1 MMYIKKTVI
10 LTIALLLSLSMSAQ
24 KRKKHVVKKPVVE
37 EPQEDPRIT
46 SMREMTQQIIIID
59 SIVADKDQL
68 LSQLRLSEE
77 TGRIVSSVDFFG
89 EGDST
94 TVFINEMGNKAY
106 LSQPDDSLHQQLC
119 TSDLLGG
126 EWSKPQLLKGI
137 SEGISEAAYPF
148 MLADGTTFYFAGKG
162 EESIGGYDI
171 FMTRYDA
178 RSNSFLKP
186 ENIGM
191 PFNSEANDY
200 LFAIDEYAH
209 IGYFVSDR
217 RQPEGKACLYIFIPK
232 ESRKTYDPIVYT
244 EAEIRG
250 FADISSIADTW
261 GNGEERSAALARY
274 QAISI
279 NNMKATNTDAQPDDN
294 AVASLELVINDALT
308 YSSAR
313 DFRSREAA
321 VLYKQLIEARQQLC
335 LLNEQLEKS
344 RSFYPQAAGAEKKSL
359 QREILQAETE
369 VIQLNSRIHTLEKET
384 RNAEIKVIN

>member
-1 MMYIKKTVI
+1 MYIKKTVI
-10 LTIALLLSLSMSAQ
+10 LAIALLLPLSMSAQ
-24 KRKKHVVKKPVVE
+24 KRKKRVKKPVVE
-37 EPQEDPRIT
+37 VPQEDPRIT
-46 SMREMTQQIIIID
+46 SMREMTQQITIID
-59 SIVADKDQL
+59 SIVTDKDQL
-68 LSQLRLSEE
+68 LSQLLLSDE
-77 TGRIVSSVDFFG
+77 TGRILSSSAFWG
-89 EGDST
+89 KGDST
-94 TVFINEMGNKAY
+94 TVFVNEMGNKAY
-106 LSQPDDSLHQQLC
+106 FSQPDDSLKQQLC

-126 EWSKPQLLKGI
+126 EWSKPQLLNGI
-137 SEGISEAAYPF
+137 SEGISETAYPF
-148 MLADGTTFYFAGKG
+148 MLADGLTFYFAGKG

-178 RSNSFLKP
+178 HNNSFLKP

-217 RQPEGKACLYIFIPK
+217 RQPEGKACLYIFIPQS
-232 ESRKTYDPIVYT
+232 SRKTYDPIVYT
-244 EAEIRG
+244 PAEIRG

-261 GNGEERSAALARY
+261 GNGEERNAALARY
-274 QAISI
+274 HAISI

-294 AVASLELVINDALT
+294 TVASLELVINDALT

-344 RSFYPQAAGAEKKSL
+344 RSFYPQAAGAEKKTL
-359 QREILQAETE
+359 QREMLQAEAE
-369 VIQLNSRIHTLEKET
+369 VTKLYSRIGTLEKEA

>member
-1 MMYIKKTVI
+1 MYIKKTVI
-10 LTIALLLSLSMSAQ
+10 LAIALLLPLSMSAQ
-24 KRKKHVVKKPVVE
+24 KRKKRVKKPVVE
-37 EPQEDPRIT
+37 VPQEDPRIT
-46 SMREMTQQIIIID
+46 SMREMTQQITIID
-59 SIVADKDQL
+59 SIVTDKDQL
-68 LSQLRLSEE
+68 LSQLLLSDE
-77 TGRIVSSVDFFG
+77 TGRILSSSAFWG
-89 EGDST
+89 KGDST
-94 TVFINEMGNKAY
+94 TVFVNEMGNKAY
-106 LSQPDDSLHQQLC
+106 FSQPDDSLKQQLC

-126 EWSKPQLLKGI
+126 EWSKPQLLNGI
-137 SEGISEAAYPF
+137 SEGISETAYPF
-148 MLADGTTFYFAGKG
+148 MLADGLTFYFAGKG

-178 RSNSFLKP
+178 HNNSFLKP

-217 RQPEGKACLYIFIPK
+217 RQPEGKACLYIFIPQS
-232 ESRKTYDPIVYT
+232 SRKTYDPIVYT
-244 EAEIRG
+244 PAEIRG

-279 NNMKATNTDAQPDDN
+279 NNMKAMNTDAQPDDN
-294 AVASLELVINDALT
+294 TVASLELVINDALT

-335 LLNEQLEKS
+335 LLIEQLEKS
-344 RSFYPQAAGAEKKSL
+344 RSFYPQAAGAEKKTL
-359 QREILQAETE
+359 QREMLQAEAE
-369 VIQLNSRIHTLEKET
+369 VIKLHSHIQSLEKET

>member
-1 MMYIKKTVI
+1 MNIRKTVI
-10 LTIALLLSLSMSAQ
+10 LAIALLLPLSMSAQ
-24 KRKKHVVKKPVVE
+24 KRKKRVKKPVVE
-37 EPQEDPRIT
+37 VPQEDPRIT
-46 SMREMTQQIIIID
+46 SMREMTQQITIID
-59 SIVADKDQL
+59 SIVTDKDQL
-68 LSQLRLSEE
+68 LSQLLLSDE
-77 TGRIVSSVDFFG
+77 TGRILSSSAFWG
-89 EGDST
+89 KGDST
-94 TVFINEMGNKAY
+94 TVFVNEMGNKAY
-106 LSQPDDSLHQQLC
+106 FSQPDDSLKQQLC

-126 EWSKPQLLKGI
+126 EWSKPQWLKGI
-137 SEGISEAAYPF
+137 SEGISETAYPF
-148 MLADGTTFYFAGKG
+148 MLADGLTFYFAGKG

-178 RSNSFLKP
+178 HNNSFLKP

-217 RQPEGKACLYIFIPK
+217 RQPEGKACLYIFIPQS
-232 ESRKTYDPIVYT
+232 SRKTYDPIVYT
-244 EAEIRG
+244 PAEIRG

-294 AVASLELVINDALT
+294 TVASLELVINDAHT

-344 RSFYPQAAGAEKKSL
+344 RSFYPQAAGAEKKTL
-359 QREILQAETE
+359 QREMLQAEAE
-369 VIQLNSRIHTLEKET
+369 VTKLYSRIGTLEKEA
-384 RNAEIKVIN
+384 RNAEIKIIN

>member
-1 MMYIKKTVI
+1 MYIRNTVI
-10 LTIALLLSLSMSAQ
+10 LAIALLLPLSMSAQ
-24 KRKKHVVKKPVVE
+24 KRKKRVVKKPVVE
-37 EPQEDPRIT
+37 VPQEDPRIT
-46 SMREMTQQIIIID
+46 SMREMTQQITIID

-68 LSQLRLSEE
+68 LSLLRLSDE
-77 TGRIVSSVDFFG
+77 TGRILSSSAFLG
-89 EGDST
+89 KGDST
-94 TVFINEMGNKAY
+94 TVFVNEMGNKAY
-106 LSQPDDSLHQQLC
+106 FSQPDDSLKQQLC

-126 EWSKPQLLKGI
+126 EWSKPQWLKGI
-137 SEGISEAAYPF
+137 SEGISETAYPF
-148 MLADGTTFYFAGKG
+148 MLADGLTFYFAGKG

-178 RSNSFLKP
+178 HNNSFLKP

-217 RQPEGKACLYIFIPK
+217 RQPEGKACLYIFIPQA
-232 ESRKTYDPIVYT
+232 SRKTYDPIVYT
-244 EAEIRG
+244 PAEIRG

-294 AVASLELVINDALT
+294 TVASLELVINDAHT

-344 RSFYPQAAGAEKKSL
+344 RSLYPQAAGAEKKTL
-359 QREILQAETE
+359 QREMLQAEAE
-369 VIQLNSRIHTLEKET
+369 VTKLYSRIGTLEKEA